1 MAMEHQA
8 TAEVSSADD
17 ERSDAPPRKRRR
29 KWLLFLLLAAALG
42 GGYYWYRAGEIVA
55 QDAPLIVAVSIGDIE
70 NTIASAGTLQPS
82 EIVDVGAQVSGQL
95 QKLYVEIGDLVEQGQ
110 LLAEIDA
117 RVQQNR
123 VEASRA
129 SIAGLEAQVASRQAA
144 LELARANATRQER
157 LMGERATSQLDYDSA
172 LNNLASAESSVT
184 QLEKQI
190 EQSVATL
197 ASDETQLEYTRI
209 FAPMPGTVVSIA
221 MNEGVTLNANQ
232 TAPTILQVADLTTM
246 TVETQISEAD
256 IGRVKAG
263 MDVYFTTLGGG
274 ERRWYSKLR
283 QILPTPTVENNVVLY
298 TGLFDIENADG
309 ALLSG
314 MTTQVYFV
322 TSSARDVL
330 TVPVGALTYNDSPP
344 SSEDMAARMA
354 ARRSSG
360 GGPPDGG
367 ALSRGE
373 GARPGVPPNG
383 FPPGGFPPGGF
394 RPGGDAGPPSSF
406 GGADGSG
413 APFAARFTGGDAAT
427 DRPRPAIV
435 RLVNDDGSIVE
446 HEIVVG
452 VTSRIAAEV
461 ITGLSPGERVVAG
474 ILQADAPVE
483 EDNNNNRG
491 FRGGP
496 GGFRMF

>member
-8 TAEVSSADD
+8 TTDVSNAD
-17 ERSDAPPRKRRR
+17 EHGARTLRRKKRR
-29 KWLLFLLLAAALG
+29 KWLLVLVLALAVG

-55 QDAPLIVAVSIGDIE
+55 QDEPLIVAISIGDIE

-95 QKLYVEIGDLVEQGQ
+95 QKLYVDIGDLVEDGQ

-129 SIAGLEAQVASRQAA
+129 SIAGLEAQIASRQAA
-144 LELARANATRQER
+144 LELARANAKRQER
-157 LMGERATSQLDYDSA
+157 LMAERATSQLDYDSA
-172 LNNLASAESSVT
+172 LNNLASAESSLI

-190 EQSVATL
+190 EQSVASL

-209 FAPMPGTVVSIA
+209 FAPIDGTVVSIA

-232 TAPTILQVADLTTM
+232 TAPTILQVADLSVM

-256 IGRVKAG
+256 IGRIKAG

-274 ERRWYSKLR
+274 ERRWYSKLS

-298 TGLFDIENADG
+298 TGLFDVDNADG

-330 TVPVGALTYNDSPP
+330 TVPVGALTYTDTQP
-344 SSEDMAARMA
+344 SAGDMAARIA
-354 ARRSSG
+354 ARRSSE
-360 GGPPDGG
+360 GGPPNGFRGG
-367 ALSRGE
+367 AFPRGE
-373 GARPGVPPNG
+373 GPPPDFPPNG
-383 FPPGGFPPGGF
+383 FPPGGFSPGGNGSPRDGF
-394 RPGGDAGPPSSF
+394 GEA
-406 GGADGSG
+406 GGAAGG
-413 APFAARFTGGDAAT
+413 FAARFAGGVAAT
-427 DRPRPAIV
+427 DQPRSATV
-435 RLVNDDGSIVE
+435 RVVNDDGSIVE
-446 HEIVVG
+446 REIIVG

-461 ITGLSPGERVVAG
+461 ISGLSPGERVVAG
-474 ILQADAPVE
+474 IVQADAPVQE
-483 EDNNNNRG
+483 NNNNDRG
-491 FRGGP
+491 FRGIP